1 MNTFV
6 SAYLE
11 ALEEDNEKHL
21 WEFYLRMVDR
31 MDKNNFKSFE
41 EWKSD
46 LKKEKK
52 MEEIKPMSKKEK
64 SALCYHQIELGHA
77 LYPIQVDFQKVSI
90 AHGFTGWVIFTQYTM
105 DVFLGHFDF

>member
-1 MNTFV
+1 MPLNF
-6 SAYLE
+6 AFKMIIE
-11 ALEEDNEKHL
+11 ALEEDNEKYL

-46 LKKEKK
+46 VKKEKK

-64 SALCYHQIELGHA
+64 SALLMKIEKIKNIDQL
-77 LYPIQVDFQKVSI
+77 KKR
-90 AHGFTGWVIFTQYTM
+90 
-105 DVFLGHFDF
+105 